1 MAKPKKKEEPIRLN
15 MSFQDAL
22 KKALNTPLP
31 NSENDK
37 SKKYKNKGRNN

>member
-31 NSENDK
+31 KKDK
-37 SKKYKNKGRNN
+37 KKGK